1 MLVFLKNFMQITA
14 FLFLSFTLNIIE
26 WVPSLA
32 LENIVNTSIIIL
44 FIISVFFVYKTIRIT
59 YEQQTKKA
67 LWKIVIYTVF
77 LLSYMGGFA
86 ILMIGVASGKST
98 YIESYTFDKKS
109 FYVYENVASFYE
121 VSVKDSTLQIR
132 SLPIRSLPIA
142 SFKNKSIVLKKD
154 KEYLYA
160 IGEDIYKKVYNL
172 DKNMK
177 EKYD

>member
-98 YIESYTFDKKS
+98 YIESYTFDNKS

-121 VSVKDSTLQIR
+121 VSVKDFT
-132 SLPIRSLPIA
+132 LPIRSLPIA

-160 IGEDIYKKVYNL
+160 IGEGIYKKVYNL